1 MNAAWIGLGAGAGA
15 LAVWLT
21 AKEAARRR
29 ERFPRYEAWAW
40 AAFLVVAALIAA
52 LSWV

>member
-1 MNAAWIGLGAGAGA
+1 MLFRSWELSVAGVEVVRP

-29 ERFPRYEAWAW
+29 RRFPSYEVWAW
-40 AAFLVVAALIAA
+40 AAYLVGAVG
-52 LSWV
+52 